1 MKKIR
6 LITLLTL
13 TLTFTLL
20 LLVGCKKDDKI
31 ASLSLKDNDPN
42 TAVEIAVGGFD
53 YGAYTVI
60 VTYESGNTEE
70 IPLTEDMIAAVDQ
83 VKLYQAGDHD
93 ITVSYG
99 EKKYTFKVS
108 VKNNTF
114 EDLCFP
120 ENNVFTYDGKAHGVE
135 VEGNIPANAVV
146 TYPGGNSFVNAGT
159 YDVTAIVS
167 CDGYVTARL
176 STTVTIQRAKYDMSD
191 VKFEA
196 KEFVYDGTAHSVAIS
211 GTLPK
216 GVSLPTYSINEKET
230 ASATDVGEYTVKA
243 TFANNNPNYETI
255 PDMVTTLKITQAE
268 YNVKGIDIVFKN
280 EDGKT
285 IDGAAKVYD
294 GKSITFDLND
304 YSKLPKNVSV
314 SFSVTDKDGKV
325 ISTSNK
331 NTGIKNAGVYT
342 VLVEFTPADSKNY
355 KPIAPIVCE
364 FEVITAEYPAIENI
378 EFLSSQVTY
387 DGNAHSV
394 AIFGTLPEGVAV
406 SYEYYLNNS
415 LVIDSEGKAVQSVT
429 DAGRYTVKAIFTH
442 TDENRGTIPALTTIL
457 NIDKIYADST
467 LFGFFGA
474 SSIEYS
480 GTAYEPDF
488 LTWQEANGT
497 QYDVLKYSQI
507 KYYVFDTTGEKYIE
521 LGEDQLPIEIGMY
534 RASVTASIADEYA
547 NNYGFR
553 GGQNSME
560 ITSDFN
566 IVRKKTAA
574 PRVTFNG
581 NPNVEY
587 TGAAQEIAFTPQ
599 INSELMTITTA
610 YFSHTSNGYV
620 AMESSQVPINA
631 GNYRFVVTVSIN
643 EGVRHLY
650 VLPNG
655 ENTAEFSFDFEI
667 QKKIIDVPEF
677 SFDNTELVYNGNN
690 QAVDFDCS
698 VISEFI
704 TITEAY
710 YRLEGEAYVA
720 MGENEIPLHA
730 GSYKLV
736 VTASINDELNCAFS
750 NGEMRA
756 EASFEFVINKSV
768 IELSAMGYVGN
779 SVSSGAYRPD
789 FKNYLDDFQKSA
801 VSGYE
806 QLVRRG
812 DDNGWSGVSDGVA
825 QEPGQYEFR
834 YTVRITDTDNFIF
847 SDLTTETVYVFSLE
861 MK

>member
-1 MKKIR
+1 
-6 LITLLTL
+6 
-13 TLTFTLL
+13 
-20 LLVGCKKDDKI
+20 
-31 ASLSLKDNDPN
+31 
-42 TAVEIAVGGFD
+42 
-53 YGAYTVI
+53 
-60 VTYESGNTEE
+60 
-70 IPLTEDMIAAVDQ
+70 MIAAVDQ

-120 ENNVFTYDGKAHGVE
+120 DNNVFTYDGKAHGAE

-167 CDGYVTARL
+167 CDGYVTERL
-176 STTVTIQRAKYDMSD
+176 STTVTIQRAKYDMSG
-191 VKFEA
+191 VRFEA

-211 GTLPK
+211 GTLPE
-216 GVSLPTYSINEKET
+216 GVSLPTYTINEKET

-255 PDMVTTLKITQAE
+255 PDMVTTLNITPAE
-268 YNVKGIDIVFKN
+268 HNVKGIDIVFKN

-285 IDGAAKVYD
+285 IDGTAKVYD

-304 YSKLPKNVSV
+304 YGKLPKNVSV

-342 VLVEFTPADSKNY
+342 VKVEFTLADSKNY
-355 KPIAPIVCE
+355 KPIAPIVRE

-394 AIFGTLPEGVAV
+394 AILGTLPEGVTV
-406 SYEYYLNNS
+406 SYEYYLNNA
-415 LVIDSEGKAVQSVT
+415 LVLDMEGKAVQSVT

-467 LFGFFGA
+467 LFGFFGT

-534 RASVTASIADEYA
+534 RVAVTASIADEYA

-581 NPNVEY
+581 NPTVEY

-620 AMESSQVPINA
+620 AMESGQVPTNA

-698 VISEFI
+698 VNSEVI

-710 YRLEGEAYVA
+710 YRLEGEAFVA

-736 VTASINDELNCAFS
+736 VTASINDELNCVFS
-750 NGEMRA
+750 NREMSV
-756 EASFEFVINKSV
+756 EASFEFAINKSV
-768 IELSAMGYVGN
+768 IDLSAMGYVGN
-779 SVSSGAYRPD
+779 SVSSGMYRPD
-789 FKNYLDDFQKSA
+789 FLNSLDDFQKSA

-806 QLVRRG
+806 YLVRRG
-812 DDNGWSGVSDGVA
+812 DDNRWQVVSDDVA

-834 YTVRITDTDNFIF
+834 RTMIIIDTTNFIF
-847 SDLTTETVYVFSLE
+847 SDGTTETVYVFSLE